1 MKPKHILLA
10 YSGGLDTS
18 TALHFLKRHFD
29 CRVTAYCAN
38 LGQKEDWE
46 RMKRRAAIAGAD
58 ELVIEDLRE
67 TFIGDFVFPALKANA
82 SYERDYLLGT
92 PLARPAIVKGLI
104 EYARKHDV
112 DCLSHGCTQK
122 GNDQVRFEMAAKI
135 LAPDLPTVAP
145 WRIWSLQSRE
155 DLFAYCQQ
163 HGIPV
168 ESRPDNLLSH
178 DENLVHITTEGD
190 YLESVANAFD
200 WRDANWITPPT
211 QAPDAIETI
220 TLGFRRG
227 VPVSVDGAAL
237 GPVELVER
245 LNEAGA
251 RNGVGF
257 QDIIENRINGL
268 KVRGVFENPAL
279 TILHAAHRK
288 LEKITLG
295 RDVERLRNLVSDDY
309 GDIVYRGLWFSD
321 ERLCLQAL
329 IDESQ
334 KYVSGD
340 VKVQLYKGSCTPC
353 AVESE
358 QSLYS
363 RELVT
368 LHASRELVTLHAGR
382 AISGEDATGF
392 LNTLGLRIGIEAA
405 RAGNTGAGA

>member
-163 HGIPV
+163 HGIPL

-368 LHASRELVTLHAGR
+368 LHAGR

>member
-353 AVESE
+353 AVESK
-358 QSLYS
+358 QSLY
-363 RELVT
+363 
-368 LHASRELVTLHAGR
+368 SRELVTLHAGR

>member
-92 PLARPAIVKGLI
+92 PLARPAIVKRLI

-368 LHASRELVTLHAGR
+368 LHAGR

>member
-155 DLFAYCQQ
+155 DLFTYCQQ

-200 WRDANWITPPT
+200 WRDANWITPPM

-245 LNEAGA
+245 LNEVGA

-368 LHASRELVTLHAGR
+368 LHAGR

>member
-104 EYARKHDV
+104 EYVRKHDV

-353 AVESE
+353 AVESK
-358 QSLYS
+358 QSLY
-363 RELVT
+363 
-368 LHASRELVTLHAGR
+368 SRELVTLHAGR

>member
-58 ELVIEDLRE
+58 ELIIEDLRE

-163 HGIPV
+163 HDIPV

-190 YLESVANAFD
+190 YLESVANEFNWLD
-200 WRDANWITPPT
+200 VNWITPPT
-211 QAPDAIETI
+211 EARDAVETI
-220 TLGFRRG
+220 TVGFRRG

-237 GPVELVER
+237 GPVELIER
-245 LNEAGA
+245 LNEVGA

-340 VKVQLYKGSCTPC
+340 VKVQLYKGSCTPS

-363 RELVT
+363 RDF
-368 LHASRELVTLHAGR
+368 VTLHAGR

-405 RAGNTGAGA
+405 RAAKSGAGA

>member
-18 TALHFLKRHFD
+18 TALHFLKQHFD

-58 ELVIEDLRE
+58 ELVVEDLRE

-135 LAPDLPTVAP
+135 LAPNLPTVAP

-163 HGIPV
+163 HDIPV

-190 YLESVANAFD
+190 YLESVANEFNWLD
-200 WRDANWITPPT
+200 VNWITPPT
-211 QAPDAIETI
+211 EAPDAVETI
-220 TLGFRRG
+220 TVGFRQG
-227 VPVSVDGAAL
+227 VPVSVNGAAL
-237 GPVELVER
+237 GPVELIER
-245 LNEAGA
+245 LNEVGA

-340 VKVQLYKGSCTPC
+340 VTVQLYKGSCTPS

-358 QSLYS
+358 QSLY
-363 RELVT
+363 
-368 LHASRELVTLHAGR
+368 SRELVTLHAGR

-405 RAGNTGAGA
+405 RAAKSGAGA

>member
-200 WRDANWITPPT
+200 WRDANWITSPM

-245 LNEAGA
+245 LNEVGA

-368 LHASRELVTLHAGR
+368 LHAGR

>member
-227 VPVSVDGAAL
+227 VPVSVDRAAL

-245 LNEAGA
+245 LNEVGA

-368 LHASRELVTLHAGR
+368 LHAGR

>member
-104 EYARKHDV
+104 EYAREHDV

-163 HGIPV
+163 HGISV

-368 LHASRELVTLHAGR
+368 LHAGR

>member
-251 RNGVGF
+251 RNSVGF

-368 LHASRELVTLHAGR
+368 LHAGR

>member
-104 EYARKHDV
+104 EYVRKHDV

-353 AVESE
+353 AVESK
-358 QSLYS
+358 QSLY
-363 RELVT
+363 
-368 LHASRELVTLHAGR
+368 SRELVTLHAGR

-405 RAGNTGAGA
+405 RAGNTGAGS

>member
-200 WRDANWITPPT
+200 WRDANWITPPM

-245 LNEAGA
+245 LNEVGA

-368 LHASRELVTLHAGR
+368 LHAGR
-382 AISGEDATGF
+382 GISGAAATGF
-392 LNTLGLRIGIEAA
+392 LNTLGLRIGSEAA

>member
-18 TALHFLKRHFD
+18 TALHFLKQHFD

-368 LHASRELVTLHAGR
+368 LHAGR

>member
-178 DENLVHITTEGD
+178 DENLVHITTGGE
-190 YLESVANAFD
+190 
-200 WRDANWITPPT
+200 I
-211 QAPDAIETI
+211 
-220 TLGFRRG
+220 
-227 VPVSVDGAAL
+227 
-237 GPVELVER
+237 
-245 LNEAGA
+245 
-251 RNGVGF
+251 
-257 QDIIENRINGL
+257 
-268 KVRGVFENPAL
+268 
-279 TILHAAHRK
+279 
-288 LEKITLG
+288 
-295 RDVERLRNLVSDDY
+295 
-309 GDIVYRGLWFSD
+309 
-321 ERLCLQAL
+321 
-329 IDESQ
+329 
-334 KYVSGD
+334 
-340 VKVQLYKGSCTPC
+340 
-353 AVESE
+353 
-358 QSLYS
+358 
-363 RELVT
+363 
-368 LHASRELVTLHAGR
+368 GR
-382 AISGEDATGF
+382 AHV
-392 LNTLGLRIGIEAA
+392 
-405 RAGNTGAGA
+405 

>member
-200 WRDANWITPPT
+200 WRDANWITPPM

-245 LNEAGA
+245 LNEVGA

-368 LHASRELVTLHAGR
+368 LHAGR

>member
-163 HGIPV
+163 HNIPV

-190 YLESVANAFD
+190 YLESVANEFNWLD
-200 WRDANWITPPT
+200 VNWITPPT
-211 QAPDAIETI
+211 DAPDAVETI
-220 TLGFRRG
+220 TVGFRQG

-237 GPVELVER
+237 GPVELIER
-245 LNEAGA
+245 LNEVGA

-329 IDESQ
+329 IDASQ

-340 VKVQLYKGSCTPC
+340 VKVQLYKGSCTAS

-363 RELVT
+363 RDF
-368 LHASRELVTLHAGR
+368 VTLHAGR

-405 RAGNTGAGA
+405 RAAKSGAGA

>member
-329 IDESQ
+329 VDESQ

-358 QSLYS
+358 QSLY
-363 RELVT
+363 
-368 LHASRELVTLHAGR
+368 SRELVTLHAGR

>member
-1 MKPKHILLA
+1 MNPKHILLA

-245 LNEAGA
+245 LNEVGA

-368 LHASRELVTLHAGR
+368 LHAGR

>member
-29 CRVTAYCAN
+29 CRVSAYCAN

-353 AVESE
+353 AVESK
-358 QSLYS
+358 QSLY
-363 RELVT
+363 
-368 LHASRELVTLHAGR
+368 SRELVTLHAGR

>member
-200 WRDANWITPPT
+200 WRDANWITPPM

-245 LNEAGA
+245 LNEVGA

-268 KVRGVFENPAL
+268 KVRGVFENPTL

-368 LHASRELVTLHAGR
+368 LHAGR

>member
-295 RDVERLRNLVSDDY
+295 HDVERLRNLVSDDY

-368 LHASRELVTLHAGR
+368 LHAGR

>member
-104 EYARKHDV
+104 AHARKHDV

-163 HGIPV
+163 HDIPV

-190 YLESVANAFD
+190 YLESVANEFNWLD
-200 WRDANWITPPT
+200 VNWITPPT
-211 QAPDAIETI
+211 DAPDAVETI
-220 TLGFRRG
+220 TVGFRQG

-237 GPVELVER
+237 GPVELIER
-245 LNEAGA
+245 LNEVGA

-329 IDESQ
+329 IDASQ

-340 VKVQLYKGSCTPC
+340 VKVQLYKGSCTPS

-363 RELVT
+363 RDF
-368 LHASRELVTLHAGR
+368 VTLHAGR

-405 RAGNTGAGA
+405 RAAKSGAGA

>member
-251 RNGVGF
+251 RYGVGF

-368 LHASRELVTLHAGR
+368 LHAGR

>member
-1 MKPKHILLA
+1 MPAAAALA
-10 YSGGLDTS
+10 
-18 TALHFLKRHFD
+18 A
-29 CRVTAYCAN
+29 
-38 LGQKEDWE
+38 
-46 RMKRRAAIAGAD
+46 AD

-368 LHASRELVTLHAGR
+368 LHAGR
-382 AISGEDATGF
+382 AVSGADATGV

-405 RAGNTGAGA
+405 RAGNTGAGAGAIRWRIRGPGASARR

>member
-227 VPVSVDGAAL
+227 VPVSVDGVAL

-368 LHASRELVTLHAGR
+368 LHAGR

>member
-368 LHASRELVTLHAGR
+368 LHAGR

-392 LNTLGLRIGIEAA
+392 LNTLGLRIGIEAT

>member
-104 EYARKHDV
+104 EYAREHDV

-368 LHASRELVTLHAGR
+368 LHAGR

>member
-200 WRDANWITPPT
+200 WRDANWITPPM

-368 LHASRELVTLHAGR
+368 LHAGR

-405 RAGNTGAGA
+405 RAGNAGAGA

>member
-104 EYARKHDV
+104 EYARKHDI

-200 WRDANWITPPT
+200 WRDANWITPPM

-368 LHASRELVTLHAGR
+368 LHAGR

>member
-268 KVRGVFENPAL
+268 KVRGVFENPGL

-368 LHASRELVTLHAGR
+368 LHAGR

>member
-200 WRDANWITPPT
+200 WRDANWITPPM

-368 LHASRELVTLHAGR
+368 LHAGR
-382 AISGEDATGF
+382 AISGDDATGF

>member
-18 TALHFLKRHFD
+18 TALHFLKQHFD
-29 CRVTAYCAN
+29 CRVTAFCAN

-46 RMKRRAAIAGAD
+46 RMKKRAAIAGAD
-58 ELVIEDLRE
+58 ELVIVDLRE
-67 TFIGDFVFPALKANA
+67 TFIRDYVFPALKANA

-92 PLARPAIVKGLI
+92 PLARPAIVKSLI
-104 EYARKHDV
+104 DYARQHDV
-112 DCLSHGCTQK
+112 DTLSHGCTQK
-122 GNDQVRFEMAAKI
+122 GNDQVRFEMASKI
-135 LAPDLPTVAP
+135 LAPELPTVAP
-145 WRIWSLQSRE
+145 WRMWDIQSRE
-155 DLFAYCQQ
+155 DLFAYCQK

-200 WRDANWITPPT
+200 WHDANWITPPSL
-211 QAPDAIETI
+211 APDAIETI
-220 TLGFRRG
+220 RVGFRQG
-227 VPVSVDGAAL
+227 VPVSVDGSEPGA
-237 GPVELVER
+237 VELIER
-245 LNEAGA
+245 LNALGA

-279 TILHAAHRK
+279 TILQAAHRR

-295 RDVERLRNLVSDDY
+295 RDVERLRNLVSDEY

-329 IDESQ
+329 VDATQ
-334 KYVSGD
+334 KFVTGE
-340 VKVQLYKGSCTPC
+340 VTVQLYKGSCTPT

-368 LHASRELVTLHAGR
+368 LHAGK

-392 LNTLGLRIGIEAA
+392 LNTIGMRIGIEAA
-405 RAGNTGAGA
+405 RAAKSGEHA

>member
-200 WRDANWITPPT
+200 WRDANWITPPM

-368 LHASRELVTLHAGR
+368 LHAGR

-392 LNTLGLRIGIEAA
+392 LHTLGLRIGIEAA

>member
-200 WRDANWITPPT
+200 WRDANWITPPM

-227 VPVSVDGAAL
+227 VPISVDGAAL

-368 LHASRELVTLHAGR
+368 LHAGR

>member
-18 TALHFLKRHFD
+18 TALHFLKQQFD

-46 RMKRRAAIAGAD
+46 RMKKRAAIAGAD
-58 ELVIEDLRE
+58 ELVIADLRE
-67 TFIGDFVFPALKANA
+67 TFIRDYVFPALKANA
-82 SYERDYLLGT
+82 AYERDYLLGT
-92 PLARPAIVKGLI
+92 PLARPAIVKGLTD
-104 EYARKHDV
+104 YALAHDV
-112 DCLSHGCTQK
+112 DTLSHGCTQK
-122 GNDQVRFEMAAKI
+122 GNDQVRFEMASRI
-135 LAPDLPTVAP
+135 LAPNLPTVAP
-145 WRIWSLQSRE
+145 WRMWDIASRE
-155 DLFAYCQQ
+155 DLFAYCQK

-190 YLESVANAFD
+190 YLESVGNAFD
-200 WRDANWITPPT
+200 WHDANWITPPT
-211 QAPDAIETI
+211 LAPDAIET
-220 TLGFRRG
+220 LRVGFEQG
-227 VPVSVDGAAL
+227 VPVSVDGEAL
-237 GPVELVER
+237 GPVELVAR
-245 LNEAGA
+245 LNAAGA

-295 RDVERLRNLVSDDY
+295 RDVERLRNLVSDEY

-321 ERLCLQAL
+321 ERLCLQAM
-329 IDESQ
+329 IDETQ
-334 KYVSGD
+334 KYVSGE
-340 VKVQLYKGSCTPC
+340 VTVQLYKGSATAA
-353 AVESE
+353 AVESP

-363 RELVT
+363 RD
-368 LHASRELVTLHAGR
+368 LVTLHAGQS
-382 AISGEDATGF
+382 ISGEDATGF

-405 RAGNTGAGA
+405 RGAKAGGQA